1 MLELLKY
8 ATSGFWVFIGTFILL
23 TSILHY
29 GVNGIIKI
37 ISRLIRLAMVSL
49 RGWPDNGLDADGDFK
64 PKD

>member
-8 ATSGFWVFIGTFILL
+8 VTSGFWVFIGTFALL

-29 GVNGIIKI
+29 GVNGVIKI
-37 ISRLIRLAMVSL
+37 TSRLIRLAMVLL
-49 RGWPDNGLDADGDFK
+49 RGWPDNELDADGDFK